1 MKRSVSLRISVPM
14 YKHLHNLSREA
25 GVSLSSF
32 IEQRLAKVEDQ
43 LQIQSLLEQFDRL
56 SEELGRFKSVAPS
69 PIVVEFLKE
78 ISIRLDSR
86 IPSIVRA
93 RLTQQGD
100 ERE

>member
-1 MKRSVSLRISVPM
+1 MKKTVSLRISVPM

-25 GVSLSSF
+25 GVSLSSL

-43 LQIQSLLEQFDRL
+43 LQIQSLRDQFDRL
-56 SEELGRFKSVAPS
+56 SIQVERFKFGAPN
-69 PIVVEFLKE
+69 PIVIELLKE

-93 RLTQQGD
+93 RLAQKGD
-100 ERE
+100 DHE